1 MLYPKPLFD
10 VQIDLTLFN
19 LLLLRLRLLTLLC
32 ASIWLFIAISMS
44 KFHFPLAIEHVSARW
59 AWNIS
64 HPLQMGKL
72 IFYSDRILVFYF
84 DETFFL
90 CEFLFI
96 YFRGTII
103 SEDYIL
109 NGIKSIF
116 GEIWSFL
123 RNFVRCANHF
133 FEFRMDSSTWAGIA
147 FGSSPHWRILTAS
160 SNK

>member
-84 DETFFL
+84 DETFF
-90 CEFLFI
+90 CVNFFLFI
-96 YFRGTII
+96 FGVRLYRRITFLTGLKAFLVKFGRFFETLFAAQII
-103 SEDYIL
+103 SSNFGWIL
-109 NGIKSIF
+109 QL
-116 GEIWSFL
+116 EL
-123 RNFVRCANHF
+123 A
-133 FEFRMDSSTWAGIA
+133 
-147 FGSSPHWRILTAS
+147 
-160 SNK
+160 